1 MAEKRTTPARAR
13 NTPKSQMKGK
23 SSSGKKTTTRKSNT
37 QQTADNTF
45 SRQVLMVVLFTLGVL
60 FIFVSFIKGSGYWE
74 TLHASLY
81 GFFGLPAV
89 LWFVAMI
96 VVTVLIAQEKPV
108 KDIILKTIWMFV
120 LLLLVSS
127 GLTAFTVK
135 GADSYDVDA
144 LVEVCRNSG
153 KEYKG
158 GGVIGGLTG
167 GIAAKYIGK
176 AGAIIIWLLSVF
188 AFVMIST
195 KTSIAQLIAVFAGFF
210 DKAKSGINNQREKAA
225 QERARREEAVEEPE
239 EIDEPEIPVRRKTD
253 GKRHYRIIE
262 EKNKKGANMLT
273 DDEDEYIHAEP
284 KKKKSGKNCGSSDD
298 CSGGFDDELN
308 RKFRL
313 LVDAYNDDGEEETEE
328 QPDTKKAN
336 VQSLGS
342 SPDILV
348 IKPKGKAKE
357 EKKETAKPARP
368 EPAQPVKTEPE
379 EASKPEDSSLDDI
392 IRKVGAPEHA
402 KQETRKVTKAD
413 EIAEQAESVAAE
425 IADNDKAKSAEREA
439 YVFPPIDL
447 LKEARNENIDMT
459 AELRENAMRLIATLE
474 EYGVKASVSDIS
486 RGPTVTRFEI
496 VPAPGVK
503 ISKITTLANDIKLRL
518 AAKSVRIEAP
528 IPGKAAVGI
537 EIPNAKRNTVS
548 IRELIDSDTFRNAKG
563 SLACVLGK
571 DIEGNII
578 TCDLAKMPHLLI
590 AGSTG
595 SGKSVCVNSMLI
607 SLMYKYTP
615 DELRLVLVDP
625 KKVEFE
631 IYNGI
636 PHLLVPVVSNPKK
649 AAGVL
654 QWAVVEMEKRYEML
668 QGKNVR
674 SLNSY
679 NELAEKTGE
688 FEKMSKIVIV
698 IDEMADLMQTTPK
711 EVEDSI
717 ARLAAMAR
725 AAGMHIILATQ
736 RPSVDV
742 ITGTI
747 KNNIPS
753 RIALTV
759 SSRIDSQTILGAG
772 GAETLIGYGDML
784 YNPMG
789 ASTPKRVQG
798 CFVSDEEV
806 GDVISFLKRNGDAE
820 YDESITEEIERKAAE
835 NDKGKGDSSSNEGGG
850 FHDED
855 PTMSKAIEAVIQA
868 GQASVSLLQR
878 KLGVG
883 YARAG
888 KLIDQLEERGI
899 VGPYEGS
906 KPRKVLMT
914 KTQWIEMN
922 MSSSEPIAIDTSFD
936 TGTLP
941 FDIDDTED

>member
-1 MAEKRTTPARAR
+1 MAEKRTTSTRAK
-13 NTPKSQMKGK
+13 NTPKSQMKSKG
-23 SSSGKKTTTRKSNT
+23 SSGKGQTKKAAAAK
-37 QQTADNTF
+37 QTADNTF
-45 SRQVLMVVLFTLGVL
+45 SRQVAMIVFFTMGVL
-60 FIFVSFIKGSGYWE
+60 FLLVTVIEGSGYWQS
-74 TLHASLY
+74 LHRSIY
-81 GFFGLPAV
+81 GLFGFPAA
-89 LWFVAMI
+89 LWFVALI
-96 VVTVLIAQEKPV
+96 AFTVMLAQEKPT
-108 KDIILKTIWMFV
+108 KTLVIRCVWMLA
-120 LLLLVSS
+120 LLLLISAGV
-127 GLTAFTVK
+127 TVFTVK
-135 GADSYDVDA
+135 NADVLNVDEIIEECFKAGKNGHGAGA
-144 LVEVCRNSG
+144 FG
-153 KEYKG
+153 G
-158 GGVIGGLTG
+158 ATGGV
-167 GIAAKYIGK
+167 AVKYLGR
-176 AGAIIIWLLSVF
+176 AGAVIVWLLSVF
-188 AFVMIST
+188 VFIMITT
-195 KTSIAQLIAVFAGFF
+195 KTSVAQLIAMISVPL
-210 DKAKSGINNQREKAA
+210 DKARTSIEDKKERVYQEKTE
-225 QERARREEAVEEPE
+225 ERPYRDSDEEMNTNVKKRRY
-239 EIDEPEIPVRRKTD
+239 K
-253 GKRHYRIIE
+253 IIE
-262 EKNKKGANMLT
+262 EDGSSGYMFDIP
-273 DDEDEYIHAEP
+273 DDEVYPEKP
-284 KKKKSGKNCGSSDD
+284 QRKKNRRNASESNV
-298 CSGGFDDELN
+298 FDDSI
-308 RKFRL
+308 F
-313 LVDAYNDDGEEETEE
+313 DDGLNEKLKLQYDDGNDEEPDVKIVGTE
-328 QPDTKKAN
+328 KVK
-336 VQSLGS
+336 VQSMGS
-342 SPDILV
+342 SPDILETG
-348 IKPKGKAKE
+348 PKTAHKATTKATSKSVSKAVPKDDAAE
-357 EKKETAKPARP
+357 ISEKADEIR
-368 EPAQPVKTEPE
+368 
-379 EASKPEDSSLDDI
+379 LDELV
-392 IRKVGAPEHA
+392 RRAGAPTAEENSEKPVSK
-402 KQETRKVTKAD
+402 KQSRVD
-413 EIAEQAESVAAE
+413 EIAEQASVVADE
-425 IADNDKAKSAEREA
+425 IAQNDAEKTKEREK

-447 LKEARNENIDMT
+447 LKVAKNENVDMT
-459 AELRENAMRLIATLE
+459 AVLRDNAKRLIATLE

-537 EIPNAKRNTVS
+537 EIPNAQRNTVS

-563 SLACVLGK
+563 SLSCVLGK

-615 DELRLVLVDP
+615 EELRMVLVDP

-631 IYNGI
+631 VYNGI
-636 PHLLVPVVSNPKK
+636 PHLLVPVVCNPKK

-654 QWAVVEMEKRYEML
+654 QWAVVEMEKRYDML
-668 QGKNVR
+668 QSKNVR

-679 NELAEKTGE
+679 NALAEKTGE

-759 SSRIDSQTILGAG
+759 SSRIDSTTILGTG

-806 GDVISFLKRNGDAE
+806 GGVIGFLKRNGDAE
-820 YDESITEEIERKAAE
+820 YDESITAEIDRKAAE
-835 NDKGKGDSSSNEGGG
+835 NEKGKGDTSSNDGGG

-914 KTQWIEMN
+914 KTQWLEMN
-922 MSSSEPIAIDTSFD
+922 MSSAEAQIADGFSASEEE
-936 TGTLP
+936 TLP
-941 FDIDDTED
+941 FDIEDTEE

>member
-1 MAEKRTTPARAR
+1 MAEKRTTPARAK
-13 NTPKSQMKGK
+13 NTPKSQLNNKKMPSK
-23 SSSGKKTTTRKSNT
+23 SSPAKKTVPKKAKS
-37 QQTADNTF
+37 APAPSIDNTF
-45 SRQVLMVVLFTLGVL
+45 SRQVIMVILFTMAVLF
-60 FIFVSFIKGSGYWE
+60 FFVAVIKGSGIWLSVH
-74 TLHASLY
+74 TTIY
-81 GFFGLPAV
+81 GIFGLPTV
-89 LWFVAMI
+89 LWVI
-96 VVTVLIAQEKPV
+96 SLLVLTVFLAQEKPT
-108 KDIILKTIWMFV
+108 KYIAIRAAWLFAV
-120 LLLLVSS
+120 LLIISV
-127 GLTAFTVK
+127 GLTVFSVK
-135 GADSYDVDA
+135 NAELYTAKEIIDNCKEA
-144 LVEVCRNSG
+144 G

-158 GGVIGGLTG
+158 AGVFGAITG
-167 GIAAKYIGK
+167 GMALKYIGK
-176 AGAIIIWLLSVF
+176 VGSIVIWVLSVF
-188 AFVMIST
+188 AFIMIST
-195 KTSIAQLIAVFAGFF
+195 KTSVAQLVAFLIQPF
-210 DKAKSGINNQREKAA
+210 DKAKVKLDDHKSRVQEEKAY
-225 QERARREEAVEEPE
+225 REESLRERSDTNAES
-239 EIDEPEIPVRRKTD
+239 RRR
-253 GKRHYRIIE
+253 GRYRLIE
-262 EKNKKGANMLT
+262 EENSVNML
-273 DDEDEYIHAEP
+273 
-284 KKKKSGKNCGSSDD
+284 
-298 CSGGFDDELN
+298 
-308 RKFRL
+308 
-313 LVDAYNDDGEEETEE
+313 VDEETEAVNTDRKRPSRSNGRKTSE
-328 QPDTKKAN
+328 YVGDEEFDEELNEKFRILYSAYNGEDESVTENKKSKKET
-336 VQSLGS
+336 VKSFGS
-342 SPDILV
+342 SPDILDTKPRRT
-348 IKPKGKAKE
+348 IKQEKKKIVSENIVTE
-357 EKKETAKPARP
+357 EK
-368 EPAQPVKTEPE
+368 EPVN
-379 EASKPEDSSLDDI
+379 SDLDEI
-392 IRKVGAPEHA
+392 IKKVGAPDHNKSDNLIKKEDDAQQA
-402 KQETRKVTKAD
+402 KVIEEEIVQEKEK
-413 EIAEQAESVAAE
+413 EAE
-425 IADNDKAKSAEREA
+425 KEA

-447 LKEARNENIDMT
+447 LKEAKNESVDMT
-459 AELRENAMRLIATLE
+459 DELRENAKRLIATLD

-537 EIPNAKRNTVS
+537 EIPNTKRNTVS
-548 IRELIDSDTFRNAKG
+548 IRELIDSDVFRDAKG

-615 DELRLVLVDP
+615 DELKMVLVDP

-674 SLNSY
+674 SINSY
-679 NELAEKTGE
+679 NDLAEKTGE
-688 FEKMSKIVIV
+688 FEKMSKIIIV

-759 SSRIDSQTILGAG
+759 SSRIDSTTILGAG

-806 GDVISFLKRNGDAE
+806 GDVIGFLKRNGDAE

-835 NDKGKGDSSSNEGGG
+835 NEKGKNDVSGKDGGG
-850 FHDED
+850 FLDED

-914 KTQWIEMN
+914 KTQWLEMN
-922 MSSSEPIAIDTSFD
+922 MSSSSPIAIDGSFEES
-936 TGTLP
+936 GLP
-941 FDIDDTED
+941 FDIDDTEE

>member
-1 MAEKRTTPARAR
+1 MAEKRTTSARAK
-13 NTPKSQMKGK
+13 NTPKSQIKSKG
-23 SSSGKKTTTRKSNT
+23 SSGKGQTKKGTGTK
-37 QQTADNTF
+37 QTADNTF
-45 SRQVLMVVLFTLGVL
+45 SRQVAMIVFFTMGVL
-60 FIFVSFIKGSGYWE
+60 FLLVTVIEGSGYWRE
-74 TLHASLY
+74 LHRSIY
-81 GFFGLPAV
+81 GLFGFPAA
-89 LWFVAMI
+89 LWFVALI
-96 VVTVLIAQEKPV
+96 AVTVMLSQEKPT
-108 KDIILKTIWMFV
+108 KTIVLRCVWMFA
-120 LLLLVSS
+120 LLLLISA
-127 GLTAFTVK
+127 GITAFSVK
-135 GADSYDVDA
+135 NADVLKSSEIIAECRVAGKNGHGAGA
-144 LVEVCRNSG
+144 F
-153 KEYKG
+153 G
-158 GGVIGGLTG
+158 GATG
-167 GIAAKYIGK
+167 GIAVKYLGR
-176 AGAIIIWLLSVF
+176 AGAVIVWLLSVF
-188 AFVMIST
+188 VFIMITT
-195 KTSIAQLIAVFAGFF
+195 KTSVAQLIAMLSLPF
-210 DKAKSGINNQREKAA
+210 DKARTRIDDRKEQVNQEKTEKAA
-225 QERARREEAVEEPE
+225 RSREAETDFAVNGKKRRY
-239 EIDEPEIPVRRKTD
+239 KL
-253 GKRHYRIIE
+253 IE
-262 EKNKKGANMLT
+262 ENEKVANMLT
-273 DDEDEYIHAEP
+273 DE
-284 KKKKSGKNCGSSDD
+284 
-298 CSGGFDDELN
+298 DDEVYSEKSQRKKGRRSAAESNTYDDSIFDGELN
-308 RKFRL
+308 EKFKVL
-313 LVDAYNDDGEEETEE
+313 YDAYNDEESDARIVGTE
-328 QPDTKKAN
+328 KVK
-336 VQSLGS
+336 VQSMGS
-342 SPDILV
+342 SPDILETH
-348 IKPKGKAKE
+348 PKNALKTTENEME
-357 EKKETAKPARP
+357 E
-368 EPAQPVKTEPE
+368 
-379 EASKPEDSSLDDI
+379 
-392 IRKVGAPEHA
+392 
-402 KQETRKVTKAD
+402 AD
-413 EIAEQAESVAAE
+413 EISLDELVRRAGAPVADADTSIIKEDKSEKPIPKKQSKTEE
-425 IADNDKAKSAEREA
+425 IAQQASAVAEEIAQNDAEKNREREK
-439 YVFPPIDL
+439 YVFPPIEL
-447 LKEARNENIDMT
+447 LKVAKNENIDMT
-459 AELRENAMRLIATLE
+459 AALRDNAKRLIATLE

-537 EIPNAKRNTVS
+537 EIPNAQRNTVS

-563 SLACVLGK
+563 SLSCVLGK

-615 DELRLVLVDP
+615 EELRMVLVDP

-631 IYNGI
+631 VYNGI
-636 PHLLVPVVSNPKK
+636 PHLLVPVVCNPKK

-654 QWAVVEMEKRYEML
+654 QWAVVEMEKRYDML
-668 QGKNVR
+668 QSKNVR

-679 NELAEKTGE
+679 NALAEKTGE

-759 SSRIDSQTILGAG
+759 SSRIDSTTILGTG

-806 GDVISFLKRNGDAE
+806 GDVIGFLKRNGDAE
-820 YDESITEEIERKAAE
+820 YDESITAEIDRKAAE
-835 NDKGKGDSSSNEGGG
+835 NEKGKGDASSNEGGG

-914 KTQWIEMN
+914 KTQWLEMN
-922 MSSSEPIAIDTSFD
+922 MSSAEAQIAESDPAEE
-936 TGTLP
+936 TLP
-941 FDIDDTED
+941 FDIDDTEE